1 MIRSGRQINLGFVQT
16 VSSFRFSTK
25 GERRRVEGEEGE
37 RERESKFG
45 ILVWLST
52 KFTQIQVKPHLER
65 FNVEFHLNLSDILR
79 SLKKE

>member
-1 MIRSGRQINLGFVQT
+1 MIRSGRQIKLVFVQT

-37 RERESKFG
+37 RESKFG

-52 KFTQIQVKPHLER
+52 KFTQIQAKPHVHLKR
-65 FNVEFHLNLSDILR
+65 FNVEFHLNLSEILR